1 MKPPELKPLII
12 GAKQNNAMRELVR
25 KDSQKIKYNAIKTLS
40 LFEI

>member
-1 MKPPELKPLII
+1 MKPPELKPLVI
-12 GAKQNNAMRELVR
+12 GAKQNAMRELVR